1 MRRRSLC
8 SRASLAEGGGPV
20 GGPRGAMSDPGL
32 QAFLKAANENESECL
47 SEYSDFI
54 EFIDKIDNLFRKFIA
69 VELQG
74 DPFAATLFMN
84 AHASFLAAARLAVSG
99 QTPPTFMALRGA
111 LESALYGLIASQSEE
126 NRLVWVNRDRDLKR
140 SRQLYTARKALN
152 LLRNDPNLFAG
163 ASEAYELTVEFGAH
177 PNARSV
183 IEHLRLN
190 EPHGV
195 SLIYLQAI
203 SSAAVVRTIVAC
215 IETGLVIL
223 NICPHVFP
231 DHKSAMDV
239 HGEACKIRN
248 DLNLH
253 LRDKGYLRESDKPV

>member
-1 MRRRSLC
+1 MKTSW
-8 SRASLAEGGGPV
+8 
-20 GGPRGAMSDPGL
+20 
-32 QAFLKAANENESECL
+32 KCL

-140 SRQLYTARKALN
+140 SRRLLYCSEGPKPSQERSKSVRGSLRSIRIDGRVWCTSERTLGDRAFKAQ
-152 LLRNDPNLFAG
+152 RAPRSIPNLFAG
-163 ASEAYELTVEFGAH
+163 HFVGGCCTHYRSMYRNRLGYSQYLPARFPRSRISNGRAW
-177 PNARSV
+177 RSV
-183 IEHLRLN
+183 QN
-190 EPHGV
+190 
-195 SLIYLQAI
+195 S
-203 SSAAVVRTIVAC
+203 
-215 IETGLVIL
+215 
-223 NICPHVFP
+223 
-231 DHKSAMDV
+231 K
-239 HGEACKIRN
+239 
-248 DLNLH
+248 
-253 LRDKGYLRESDKPV
+253 